1 MQSGVQFSAR
11 LPSCVWKCGGWCSY
25 LHATHSLLLFFLFS
39 CLIMVSLGH
48 GIIFSSSISI
58 ETHTSGVVC

>member
-1 MQSGVQFSAR
+1 VLGFVPAFGSVVDGAVTYMQHT
-11 LPSCVWKCGGWCSY
+11 LCCC
-25 LHATHSLLLFFLFS
+25 FFLFS